1 MTKIVNRN
9 VIPVVVVLCRMD
21 MGWDQFLPLFASS
34 PTKLQRDHLQL
45 GILLAVVV
53 GADANNGKKA
63 DSISTSL
70 FLNHLLLISTAQK
83 AKAAPDF
90 GAAL

>member
-21 MGWDQFLPLFASS
+21 MGWDQFLPLLASS
-34 PTKLQRDHLQL
+34 PTTAKKRIAL
-45 GILLAVVV
+45 VV